1 VPVDDRS
8 HLDLQR
14 RLEEVLVAREA
25 EILMDHFGDISAR
38 FDEVDARFDRV
49 DARLD
54 RLDARLDRLDARLAE
69 VDTRLDR
76 IDTRMEM
83 LDGRMALLE
92 KHFSVFSQRF
102 DAKIEGLF
110 ARQGWRL
117 MGMMIAL
124 VAVLLAG
131 VGVLG

>member
-1 VPVDDRS
+1 
-8 HLDLQR
+8 
-14 RLEEVLVAREA
+14 
-25 EILMDHFGDISAR
+25 MDHFVDISAR

-49 DARLD
+49 DARL
-54 RLDARLDRLDARLAE
+54 E
-69 VDTRLDR
+69 
-76 IDTRMEM
+76 
-83 LDGRMALLE
+83 
-92 KHFSVFSQRF
+92 HFSVFSQSF